1 MKTFG
6 TKNFGF
12 LPRTYIVPE
21 DKEELVKAMKDSNK
35 AMIVK
40 PPNWYCGIGIKLIN
54 NIGEVD

>member
-54 NIGEVD
+54 KIG